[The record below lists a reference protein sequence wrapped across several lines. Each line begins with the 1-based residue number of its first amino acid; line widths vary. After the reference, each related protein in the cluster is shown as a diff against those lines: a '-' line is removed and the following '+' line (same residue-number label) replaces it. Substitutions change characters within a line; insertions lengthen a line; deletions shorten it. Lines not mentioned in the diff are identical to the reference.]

1 MEGVLSARFDQ
12 CAVSV
17 ALAVM
22 LGLRHL
28 NVLLR
33 LQMRLPVCRE
43 RTESE
48 SGSPN
53 RRGWCTVADQRSYVY
68 LA

>member
-22 LGLRHL
+22 MELRHL
-28 NVLLR
+28 NALKR

-43 RTESE
+43 HTKSA
-48 SGSPN
+48 SS
-53 RRGWCTVADQRSYVY
+53 C
-68 LA
+68 